1 MGRVEIATL
10 RVSARLKEGKGE
22 EEGRKIPPSPYFL
35 LSFGV
40 STSKKIRAPKE
51 SACTAGLDF
60 DPLPRLTSQKKLD
73 VLPSGQGSP

>member
-1 MGRVEIATL
+1 V
-10 RVSARLKEGKGE
+10 KEGNGGG
-22 EEGRKIPPSPYFL
+22 GREKNTSLAPFDSPHFL

-60 DPLPRLTSQKKLD
+60 DPLPRLTSKEKI
-73 VLPSGQGSP
+73 